1 MRQSL
6 PYASYRG
13 PLISAR
19 YCNALPYRE
28 HAQSATSLNVSTSR
42 EPSWLPPRVFWWLIA
57 AGALAGALGEA
68 GLILG
73 VRIVLHRYSLFNPQ
87 GIWLA
92 PIANALLLVAPCA
105 LVWFV
110 ARRWSPAKAI
120 PAVAFCAAFAAALE
134 PLLVVRERVHI
145 MALIVLAIGVGAQ
158 FSRFAAG
165 RPATFARF
173 TRGVTTAMFV
183 LVTVGGI
190 GFNAIRALRERDA
203 LTALGVAPEGAPN
216 ILLLVLDTVRAA
228 SLSAYGYTRETS
240 PFLAELAARGVR
252 FNNAI
257 APAPWTLASHATM
270 FTGRYP
276 HELSVDWSTPL
287 DNTMPTLAERLAQQ
301 GYATMGVA
309 ANLHYCSYEFGL
321 DRGFALYRDYDVS
334 WSEMLRTSTLTQ
346 SAVVFANKYRAREL
360 SPGRQTAARVN
371 DRLLHLLDQR
381 GKHPFFA
388 FANYYDA
395 HAPYNPGAPYDTL
408 FLGRQATNRDPAV
421 DTLNK
426 AQIAELQ
433 AAYDASIAALDRQL
447 RDLFLELET
456 RGLLRNTFIIVT
468 SDHGEEFNE
477 HGLLNH
483 GSSLYLPSVHVPLLV
498 LQPGV
503 VPGRIVVESPVTLR
517 DIAATMLDVARVPA
531 SAQLPGESLA
541 RWWRPVAAA
550 GDSATSPS
558 VGLSPLVAELDYARN
573 LPGTF
578 AVSKGDMRS
587 EIVDGFRFIRNGDG
601 RGELYDFRLDP
612 WEQRDLVSTPE
623 QASRA
628 AALRMRVD
636 AIPRRNK
643 PKATR

>member
-1 MRQSL
+1 M
-6 PYASYRG
+6 
-13 PLISAR
+13 
-19 YCNALPYRE
+19 
-28 HAQSATSLNVSTSR
+28 
-42 EPSWLPPRVFWWLIA
+42 
-57 AGALAGALGEA
+57 
-68 GLILG
+68 
-73 VRIVLHRYSLFNPQ
+73 FNPQ

-92 PIANALLLVAPCA
+92 PIANAMLLFAPCY
-105 LVWFV
+105 LVWLA
-110 ARRWSPAKAI
+110 ARRWSAEKAI
-120 PAVAFCAAFAAALE
+120 PAVAFCVAFAAALE
-134 PLLVVRERVHI
+134 PLLVVRDRLHPI
-145 MALIVLAIGVGAQ
+145 ALVVLAIGVGAQ
-158 FSRFAAG
+158 FSRFATS
-165 RPATFARF
+165 RPAAFARF
-173 TRGVTTAMFV
+173 TRVVTMAM
-183 LVTVGGI
+183 LALSTMGGI
-190 GFNAIRALRERDA
+190 GFNAIRALRERGA
-203 LTALGVAPEGAPN
+203 LTSLGVAPDGAPN

-257 APAPWTLASHATM
+257 APAPWTLTSHATM

-276 HELSVDWSTPL
+276 HELSVEWSTPL
-287 DNTMPTLAERLAQQ
+287 DDKMPTLAERLAQQ
-301 GYATMGVA
+301 GYATVGVA

-321 DRGFALYRDYDVS
+321 SRGFALYRDYDIS
-334 WSEMLRTSTLTQ
+334 WSEMLRTSTLTN
-346 SAVVFANKYRAREL
+346 SAIAFANGYRAREF
-360 SPGRQTAARVN
+360 SPGRQTATRVN
-371 DRLLHLLDQR
+371 ERLLQLLDER

-395 HAPYNPGAPYDTL
+395 HAPYNPDSPYDTL

-426 AQIAELQ
+426 AQVADLQ
-433 AAYDASIAALDRQL
+433 AAYDASIASLDHQL
-447 RDLFLELET
+447 RNLFRDLET
-456 RGLLRNTFIIVT
+456 RGLLKNTFIIVT

-498 LQPGV
+498 LHPGV
-503 VPGRIVVESPVTLR
+503 VPSSVVVESPVTLR
-517 DIAATMLDVARVPA
+517 DIAATVLDVARVPT

-541 RWWRPVAAA
+541 RWWKPLPAA

-558 VGLSPLVAELDYARN
+558 VGLSPLIAELDYARN
-573 LPGTF
+573 LPRTF

-601 RGELYDFRLDP
+601 RGELYDLRLDP

-623 QASRA
+623 QASRS